1 VRAFIDPARPILEA
15 GELRRAG
22 VLDHAWVAQLASE
35 VYRDLGEYG
44 AVMPQWLL
52 QPGVVAWIDDA
63 HGERRGFAVLG
74 FYVDQVPRGGV
85 TRTVADLLAIG
96 VLPAYQRHGLGSR
109 LLAHVIRVVGAVAP
123 AHGIHELHLTVS
135 HTNLAGQRW
144 YARSGFV
151 AVPGDHGTYAN
162 GQRAIRMARALP

>member
-1 VRAFIDPARPILEA
+1 MRAFVDPARSILEA

-22 VLDHAWVAQLASE
+22 VADHAWVAHLAAD

-44 AVMPQWLL
+44 TVMPQWLV

-74 FYVDQVPRGGV
+74 FYVDHAPRAGVP
-85 TRTVADLLAIG
+85 RTVADLLAIG
-96 VLPAYQRHGLGSR
+96 VMPAYQRHGLGSR
-109 LLAHVIRVVGAVAP
+109 LLAHVIRVTGAVAP

-135 HTNLAGQRW
+135 HTNVVGQRW
-144 YARSGFV
+144 YARTGFRV
-151 AVPGDHGTYAN
+151 VGGDHGTYAN
-162 GQRAIRMARALP
+162 GQRAIRMARPLP